1 MSIKTFCVLDTETTG
16 LTRDRDAR
24 AIEVA
29 VVRFEGGK
37 PVHSFTS
44 LVRPDILTPEGM
56 RVANDIC
63 GIRPDEIEQAPRPWE
78 VWGSVLEVI
87 GSHPVVAWNMPFDQQ
102 MVRRTFFEGE
112 SFEHSKRLRQYPPN
126 WSECAML
133 RFTHAFENYA
143 AKWENGEPRWF
154 RLETAAKLVEV
165 PWEGQAHRALADVLV
180 TGHIYAGLL
189 AGTLVARAGG
199 VEHPPSRG
207 AWHPVGTDGKP
218 SA

>member
-29 VVRFEGGK
+29 VARFEEGQ
-37 PVHSFTS
+37 VVATFSS
-44 LVRPDILTPEGM
+44 LVRPEIFTPEGA
-56 RVANDIC
+56 RVAQDIC
-63 GIRPDEIEQAPRPWE
+63 GILPEDILQAPRPWE
-78 VWGSVLEVI
+78 VWGSVLDVI

-112 SFEHSKRLRQYPPN
+112 SFEHSKRMRQYPPN

-133 RFTHAFENYA
+133 RFTSYFEQYA
-143 AKWENGEPRWF
+143 EKWENGEPRWF
-154 RLETAAKLVEV
+154 RLETAAKLVEI
-165 PWEGQAHRALADVLV
+165 PWEGNAHRALADVLM
-180 TGHIYAGLL
+180 TGRIYAGLL

-207 AWHPVGTDGKP
+207 AWHPVGADGKP